1 MLSNVITNSNSSSAT
16 SSNRGGQEYND
27 GNETTTGSLTAPQQI
42 GSTQIGTPTGFGTYS
57 NQGSVTNANAM
68 SFMSSILS
76 NIMNAGSQASA
87 KKYNSAEAAAE
98 RAFEKEMRG
107 TAYQDTVKDMI
118 AAGINPILAASNG
131 ATATPSGAS
140 ASIGTQRYNQ
150 QSAQAASVSAMY
162 EYGNNTAELANR
174 YLELA
179 KKATSAKQ
187 YHSAKSWNEAA
198 SSLAQSSAKQAR
210 TAVFK
215 SRNTSEAKESL
226 STSIR
231 SFRQAQKHTSS
242 FVTSGTTK
250 HGSGKC
256 LSTASL
262 ASKNLR
268 KRKPGKVPAILN
280 ESLSW
285 MLYHARLSML
295 SNV

>member
-1 MLSNVITNSNSSSAT
+1 MPFIMQGLGLLSNVITNSNSSSAT
-16 SSNRGGQEYND
+16 SSNRGGQEYNN
-27 GNETTTGSLTAPQQI
+27 GNETTTGSLSAPQQI

-107 TAYQDTVKDMI
+107 TAYQDTVKDMM
-118 AAGINPILAASNG
+118 AAGINPILAANNG

-198 SSLAQSSAKQAR
+198 SSLAQSSAKQVADYSYMANELGDKLLDTGKEIGNNMRKTVDEGAR
-210 TAVFK
+210 KWSDHLKNVPLMP
-215 SRNTSEAKESL
+215 NTSPMRGY
-226 STSIR
+226 T
-231 SFRQAQKHTSS
+231 
-242 FVTSGTTK
+242 GD
-250 HGSGKC
+250 
-256 LSTASL
+256 
-262 ASKNLR
+262 
-268 KRKPGKVPAILN
+268 
-280 ESLSW
+280 
-285 MLYHARLSML
+285 
-295 SNV
+295 

>member
-1 MLSNVITNSNSSSAT
+1 MQGLSLLSDVIT
-16 SSNRGGQEYND
+16 SSNNSSAINSNKSGKEFND

-42 GSTQIGTPTGFGTYS
+42 GSTQIGTPTGFKTYS
-57 NQGSVTNANAM
+57 NQESTTNANMM
-68 SFMSSILS
+68 SFMSSMLS

-98 RAFEKEMRG
+98 RAFAKEMRG

-118 AAGINPILAASNG
+118 AAGINPILAANNG

-162 EYGNNTAELANR
+162 EYGNNTAEIADK

-198 SSLAQSSAKQAR
+198 TTLAQSSAKQVADYSYMANELADDLLNAGKDLGNNVRKTVDEGAR
-210 TAVFK
+210 KWSEHLKNVPLMPNTAP
-215 SRNTSEAKESL
+215 
-226 STSIR
+226 
-231 SFRQAQKHTSS
+231 
-242 FVTSGTTK
+242 
-250 HGSGKC
+250 
-256 LSTASL
+256 
-262 ASKNLR
+262 NLNPMR
-268 KRKPGKVPAILN
+268 G
-280 ESLSW
+280 
-285 MLYHARLSML
+285 YTGD
-295 SNV
+295 

>member
-1 MLSNVITNSNSSSAT
+1 MSLLSWMPFIMQGLGLLSNVLTRSNSSSAT
-16 SSNRGGQEYND
+16 SSNRSGQEFNG

-42 GSTQIGTPTGFGTYS
+42 GSTQISTPTGFGTYS
-57 NQGSVTNANAM
+57 NQGSVTNANMM

-98 RAFEKEMRG
+98 RAFAKEMRG

-118 AAGINPILAASNG
+118 AAGINPILAANNG

-187 YHSAKSWNEAA
+187 YHSAKSWKEAA
-198 SSLAQSSAKQAR
+198 SSLAQSSAKQVADYSYMANELGDKLLDTGKEIGNNVRKTVDEGAR
-210 TAVFK
+210 KWSDHLKNVPLMP
-215 SRNTSEAKESL
+215 NTSPMRGY
-226 STSIR
+226 T
-231 SFRQAQKHTSS
+231 
-242 FVTSGTTK
+242 GD
-250 HGSGKC
+250 
-256 LSTASL
+256 
-262 ASKNLR
+262 
-268 KRKPGKVPAILN
+268 
-280 ESLSW
+280 
-285 MLYHARLSML
+285 
-295 SNV
+295 

>member
-1 MLSNVITNSNSSSAT
+1 MPFIMQGLGMLSNVITNSNSSSAT
-16 SSNRGGQEYND
+16 SSNRGGQEYSD

-198 SSLAQSSAKQAR
+198 SSLAQSSAKQVADYSYMANELGDKLLDTGKEIGNNVRKTVDEGAR
-210 TAVFK
+210 KWSDHLKNVPLMP
-215 SRNTSEAKESL
+215 NTSPMRGY
-226 STSIR
+226 T
-231 SFRQAQKHTSS
+231 
-242 FVTSGTTK
+242 GD
-250 HGSGKC
+250 
-256 LSTASL
+256 
-262 ASKNLR
+262 
-268 KRKPGKVPAILN
+268 
-280 ESLSW
+280 
-285 MLYHARLSML
+285 
-295 SNV
+295 

>member
-1 MLSNVITNSNSSSAT
+1 MPFVMQGLSLLSNVITNSNSSSAT
-16 SSNRGGQEYND
+16 KTDRGGQEYND

-57 NQGSVTNANAM
+57 NQGSVTNANMM
-68 SFMSSILS
+68 SFISSMLS

-118 AAGINPILAASNG
+118 AAGINPILAANNG

-198 SSLAQSSAKQAR
+198 SSLAQSSAKQVADYSYMANELGDKLLDTGKKIGNNVRKTVDEGAR
-210 TAVFK
+210 KWSDHMKNVPLMP
-215 SRNTSEAKESL
+215 NTSPMRGY
-226 STSIR
+226 T
-231 SFRQAQKHTSS
+231 
-242 FVTSGTTK
+242 GD
-250 HGSGKC
+250 
-256 LSTASL
+256 
-262 ASKNLR
+262 
-268 KRKPGKVPAILN
+268 
-280 ESLSW
+280 
-285 MLYHARLSML
+285 
-295 SNV
+295 